1 MPRRRGARAP
11 AATPSPSW
19 SRRKMQALLAGVG
32 VLAVLLVVGATGTGL
47 HALHRRAMRPVAA
60 PTATPRADVD
70 ETAVPAAGL
79 NPPGSLVTAGGE
91 GVGAMT
97 RSDLAAVTGRRDALA
112 AEPMPE
118 VGDEAAHPAP
128 VSLQDPGPQIVLPPA
143 TGRGPAGVP
152 SGFPQTPEG
161 AMAQLAAVDAAVLQ
175 APSLAAARDV
185 AAGWIAERGP
195 TREGWTTMRALG
207 QLFTSAGLSGGG
219 SPRLQVT
226 LTPLMGVIKG
236 RVGTDFVIPCVDFEL
251 DVTLAQSERGA
262 TADCQRMVWTGGRWM
277 IGAGTEPSPAPA
289 VWPDTDLA
297 ISIGYRDV
305 RRG

>member
-1 MPRRRGARAP
+1 MPRRRGARAR
-11 AATPSPSW
+11 AVTPSPSW
-19 SRRKMQALLAGVG
+19 SRRMMRALLAGVG
-32 VLAVLLVVGATGTGL
+32 ALAVLIVIGVAGTGL
-47 HALHRRAMRPVAA
+47 HALNRRATRPVAA
-60 PTATPRADVD
+60 PTATPRADVGG
-70 ETAVPAAGL
+70 TAVPAAGL
-79 NPPGSLVTAGGE
+79 NPAGSPVTAGSE

-97 RSDLAAVTGRRDALA
+97 RSDLADVTGRRDALA
-112 AEPMPE
+112 AAPMPD
-118 VGDEAAHPAP
+118 VGDEGAHPGP
-128 VSLQDPGPQIVLPPA
+128 VSLQDPGPQIVLPA
-143 TGRGPAGVP
+143 AAGRGPAGVP
-152 SGFPQTPEG
+152 TGFPRSPEG

-195 TREGWTTMRALG
+195 TREGWTTMQALG

-236 RVGTDFVIPCVDFEL
+236 RVGTDFAVPCLDFEL

-262 TADCQRMVWTGGRWM
+262 TADCQRMVWTGGRWL

-297 ISIGYRDV
+297 ISVGYRDV